1 MDGMPNKQNRH
12 SRTVT
17 DSNRQVPPAK
27 KPSVRTINFFIL
39 LYSEFGVKKMQ
50 SVNCLVNVISSI
62 LK

>member
-1 MDGMPNKQNRH
+1 MDGIPNKQNRH

-39 LYSEFGVKKMQ
+39 LYSEFGVKK
-50 SVNCLVNVISSI
+50 NAISQLPS
-62 LK
+62 